1 MIRRTLYTKHACN
14 LDGLAYPT
22 KTKQRIIKMESSVCP
37 LSLLPPSIMAG
48 AFLHTYTKS
57 LLTQGSL
64 CAFSGRLAAASAT
77 PGTVTKDYHAE
88 SNSPSRPTV
97 SVQASSNLKYRY

>member
-48 AFLHTYTKS
+48 AFLHR
-57 LLTQGSL
+57 TQKVCSRRAL
-64 CAFSGRLAAASAT
+64 CALSLADWLLL
-77 PGTVTKDYHAE
+77 PLLQV
-88 SNSPSRPTV
+88 
-97 SVQASSNLKYRY
+97 L